1 MRKIFKLMMSVVA
14 VAGTLACTTDATEDL
29 GVKVG
34 GKTQLTLSLDGTRTQ
49 LGTKDEVKNIYP
61 LLWSE
66 DDQISVNGT
75 TSDKLT
81 VADGA
86 GTSSAVFTFGR
97 ELETP
102 YFVAYPATEV
112 ANQVKFAAEQYYN
125 NNTSFESGVA
135 TMYGRSED
143 GKSVKL
149 NHLTGI
155 LKIGIKGEA
164 KLLQARISTVD
175 RKPIAGTFNAEY
187 DTEKGEYTFTPAET
201 SEVITYYFG
210 MYDEALDLSMQ
221 DGTTYI
227 YVAVPT
233 INGGVYNELYVT
245 LTDNEDGVM
254 YTTIKA
260 NTDKPLKAG
269 AVREF
274 KSDITYKAIDAEELF
289 VIDSYSAL
297 DSFKQEVEKGSNL
310 NAVLVADIDVKQGS
324 VTEGGWKPINAPNYT
339 GEFNGNGYALIGI
352 DAPLFDSV
360 AASIKGVHLKDVKIA
375 KEYTSAN
382 TGALVNTYL
391 GESITHCS
399 AEGTISLTR
408 VNSVANKIGGLVGT
422 VSNFTTDWEISD
434 CVNNCAITVALTKDE
449 TSQTTFVGGIMGDY
463 YIAAEDAAVT
473 TATLSNNTNNSAISL
488 TGETGALVGV
498 SGIAAR
504 LYSCNLVLTD
514 CANNGSVSAELS
526 ASVEFHVSGIVG
538 RYVATTDYNLTATN
552 CHNYGKISANITA
565 ANTTDTYSSVGG
577 CFGYLQNTGGGL
589 LTIDNCDNSA
599 NIEVKATTSIA
610 NQLHIGGLAGC
621 LYALIDVQKCDNTG
635 EKVLFNGQGLSS
647 RFNLGGLAGRVALN
661 NGSDT
666 SNENGKNVISFK
678 TCTNAADVSLTDGG
692 TISNQ
697 VFVGGIIASTYAY
710 STQRATFTYDDLDN
724 NGNITVS
731 SKDWTHTGD
740 TSSSAALDVPR
751 LMVGGVLGT
760 DWIDDSSSTGS
771 NYSSFCITNC
781 NNGDE
786 KSVNTKKILITGE
799 KNYSVSVGG
808 IVGVRSYG
816 TPKSNATKYPSKI
829 DGCKNYM
836 TIEHSATT
844 TCQDNLYLGG
854 ICGMASHVQRY
865 QRVCFHNSTNYGN
878 INANAANVT
887 DNISVSGVLAVQR
900 NHQQKS
906 ASNGRK
912 PAGVTMESVYNKGT
926 INVGGT
932 TGFTCTNLRVGG
944 LVGEAELLAY
954 AVDNNNSYTVN
965 NNHYILTDVANVG
978 NINVSNVTGTRYIGG
993 ALGQDVRL
1001 GGSRTYT
1008 NFKSHCTITV
1018 SEGYNAG
1025 MLAGMEPTSSVKFS
1039 NCEVGG
1045 TLVKGATSTP
1055 IDATNVTQ
1063 YSFGATTAPNASYAS
1078 VTFLATQPVV
1088 E

>member
-1 MRKIFKLMMSVVA
+1 MKKIYKIFMA
-14 VAGTLACTTDATEDL
+14 VAAVAAVGCTTDATEDL
-29 GVKVG
+29 GVNLNEG
-34 GKTQLTLSLDGTRTQ
+34 PTTLTLSLDDTRTQ
-49 LGTKDEVKNIYP
+49 LGEKADGTYP
-61 LLWSE
+61 LTWAE
-66 DDQISVNGT
+66 NDAISVNGSVSKALAEDEAGA
-75 TSDKLT
+75 TSAT
-81 VADGA
+81 
-86 GTSSAVFTFGR
+86 FTFKNSFGS
-97 ELETP
+97 TP
-102 YFVAYPATEV
+102 YFIAYPAVENTT
-112 ANQVKFAAEQYYN
+112 NQVVFAAEQTHTS
-125 NNTSFESGVA
+125 NTTFGNGAAV
-135 TMYGRSED
+135 MYGYATDLSNVTL
-143 GKSVKL
+143 S
-149 NHLTGI
+149 HLTGV
-155 LKIGIKGEA
+155 LKIGIVSGTEELTFIKEV
-164 KLLQARISTVD
+164 RISTVD
-175 RKPIAGTFNAEY
+175 RKPIAGAFNVDAEGKLTA
-187 DTEKGEYTFTPAET
+187 TEGAT
-201 SEVITYYFG
+201 EVITYKAADDASIIAP
-210 MYDEALDLSMQ
+210 M
-221 DGTTYI
+221 GTATSENPNYI
-227 YVAVPT
+227 YVVVPAGT
-233 INGGVYNELYVT
+233 YGELFVT
-245 LTDNEDGVM
+245 LESADGVM
-254 YTTIKA
+254 YKTITTDS
-260 NTDKPLKAG
+260 TKPINAG

-274 KSDITYKAIDAEELF
+274 SNNIEFVPTDEAEVF
-289 VIDSYSAL
+289 VISNYGDLCDYKEA
-297 DSFKQEVEKGSNL
+297 VEKGSTL
-310 NAVLVADIDVKQGS
+310 GAVLVNDIELPAKGDVLIGQDWAS
-324 VTEGGWKPINAPNYT
+324 INAPEYAA
-339 GEFNGNGYALIGI
+339 EFNGNGYAIKGLY
-352 DAPLFDSV
+352 APLFDTV
-360 AASIKGVHLKDVKIA
+360 AATIKGVHLKDVKIA
-375 KEYTSAN
+375 KEYASAN
-382 TGALVNTYL
+382 TGALVNTYT
-391 GESITHCS
+391 GTSITHCS
-399 AEGTISLTR
+399 AEGTITLTR
-408 VNSVANKIGGLVGT
+408 ANSVVNKIGGLVGT

-463 YIAAEDAAVT
+463 YIAAEDAAAT
-473 TATLSNNTNNSAISL
+473 TVTLSNNTNNSAISL
-488 TGETGALVGV
+488 TGETGAIVGV

-514 CANNGSVSAELS
+514 CANIGSVSAELS
-526 ASVEFHVSGIVG
+526 ASIEFHVSGIVG
-538 RYVATTDYNLTATN
+538 RYVAGYNLTATN
-552 CHNYGKISANITA
+552 CYNSGKISANITA
-565 ANTTDTYSSVGG
+565 ANTTTAYSSAGG
-577 CFGYLQNTGGGL
+577 CFGYLANSAGGL
-589 LTIDNCDNSA
+589 LTINNCDNSA
-599 NIEVKATTSIA
+599 NIEVEATTSIA

-621 LYALIDVQKCDNTG
+621 LYSIMDVQNCENTG
-635 EKVLFNGQGLSS
+635 EKVLFNGQGLSH

-661 NGSDT
+661 NSSDT
-666 SNENGKNVISFK
+666 TNENGLNVINFK
-678 TCTNAADVSLTDGG
+678 TCTNAADVSMTDGG
-692 TISNQ
+692 TISHQ
-697 VFVGGIIASTYAY
+697 VFVGGVIASSYAL

-731 SKDWTHTGD
+731 SKDWTYTGD
-740 TSSSAALDVPR
+740 KSSGDALDVPR

-816 TPKSNATKYPSKI
+816 TPKSNATTYPSKI

-900 NHQQKS
+900 NHQQRS

-912 PAGVTMESVYNKGT
+912 PAGVTMENVYNKGT

-954 AVDNNNSYTVN
+954 AVNNNNSYTVN

-1025 MLAGMEPTSSVKFS
+1025 MLAGMEPTGSVKFS

-1045 TLVKGATSTP
+1045 TLVKGATSTL
-1055 IDATNVTQ
+1055 IDAANVTQ
-1063 YSFGATTAPNASYAS
+1063 YSFGATTAPNALYAS